1 MADAT
6 RAIPQLNGLEIAGAA
21 IKVPAFFESP
31 SSTAMAAAQ

>member
-21 IKVPAFFESP
+21 IKVPTLNP
-31 SSTAMAAAQ
+31 LAALQ